1 MTAVTA
7 ACIAAAAGICEDD
20 PVPLSEDEQ
29 RILRQIEEH
38 LQRDP
43 GFTGTLHTQRR
54 GSRRQLLLGGAGAV
68 VCLLATVLLLGTSPV
83 VAFVAFL
90 GALACALVAE
100 RQARILGGEGIA
112 QLQDSVREKF
122 GRPQG

>member
-1 MTAVTA
+1 
-7 ACIAAAAGICEDD
+7 
-20 PVPLSEDEQ
+20 
-29 RILRQIEEH
+29 
-38 LQRDP
+38 
-43 GFTGTLHTQRR
+43 
-54 GSRRQLLLGGAGAV
+54 V
-68 VCLLATVLLLGTSPV
+68 VCLLATVLLLGTSPL

-90 GALACALVAE
+90 GALGCALVAE